1 MSDFINDWVRC
12 NICFK
17 GFDQSGGM
25 LTSCGHFLCG
35 RSGCRIITQDDKLI
49 CPVCK
54 SECGAISLN
63 DSLPPDILNF
73 FEEPITMMQKAV
85 DVLKFHNHQKELSR
99 IHFEKSQKRIKELEK
114 EVDYLQKQNKKLL
127 ESTIK
132 NPLLETEETSTKSQS
147 LFKSECFIPGIIG
160 QTPHSVTSNTTKKTS
175 TATDKLFLKPKRK
188 KIEIQQEEQE
198 QESEN
203 HADAKNDN
211 DAHQSTLKSANDM
224 GPPPLSNIFTPTL
237 AHRLQN
243 LTGKK
248 FYSPVVQPKE

>member
-17 GFDQSGGM
+17 GFDQTGGM

-35 RSGCRIITQDDKLI
+35 RPGCRIITQDDKLI

-54 SECGAISLN
+54 SECGAISLT

-73 FEEPITMMQKAV
+73 FEEPINMMQKAIN
-85 DVLKFHNHQKELSR
+85 VLKFHNHQKELSR
-99 IHFEKSQKRIKELEK
+99 IHFEKSQKRIKELER
-114 EVDYLQKQNKKLL
+114 EVDDLKKQNKKLL

-132 NPLLETEETSTKSQS
+132 NPLIENEEAPNKSQS
-147 LFKSECFIPGIIG
+147 VFKSECFIPGIIG
-160 QTPHSVTSNTTKKTS
+160 QTPHSIAPNANKKS
-175 TATDKLFLKPKRK
+175 KVSTDKLFQ
-188 KIEIQQEEQE
+188 KIKHKNTEKDQQEEQE
-198 QESEN
+198 SGNNPQP
-203 HADAKNDN
+203 
-211 DAHQSTLKSANDM
+211 STLIPSKDKE
-224 GPPPLSNIFTPTL
+224 PQPLSNIFTPTL

-248 FYSPVVQPKE
+248 FYSPVQPKD

>member
-1 MSDFINDWVRC
+1 MSDFVNDWVRC
-12 NICFK
+12 NVCFK

-54 SECGAISLN
+54 SECGAISLT

-73 FEEPITMMQKAV
+73 FEEPISMMQKAI

-114 EVDYLQKQNKKLL
+114 EVDLLQKQNKKLL
-127 ESTIK
+127 ESTNK
-132 NPLLETEETSTKSQS
+132 SLLLEKDDTSIKSQS
-147 LFKSECFIPGIIG
+147 LFKSECFIPGIVG
-160 QTPHSVTSNTTKKTS
+160 QTPHSIIPNPNKRTS
-175 TATDKLFLKPKRK
+175 APAEKLFLKPKRK
-188 KIEIQQEEQE
+188 KPDDQQDE

-203 HADAKNDN
+203 QINLKKNTENQSYTSKETN
-211 DAHQSTLKSANDM
+211 DKEPQ
-224 GPPPLSNIFTPTL
+224 PLSNIFTPTL

-248 FYSPVVQPKE
+248 FYSPVQPKD

>member
-17 GFDQSGGM
+17 GFDQTGGM

-35 RSGCRIITQDDKLI
+35 RTGCRIITQDDKLI

-54 SECGAISLN
+54 SECGAISLT

-73 FEEPITMMQKAV
+73 FEEPINMIQKAMS
-85 DVLKFHNHQKELSR
+85 VLKFHNHQKELSR
-99 IHFEKSQKRIKELEK
+99 IHYEKSQRRIKELEK
-114 EVDYLQKQNKKLL
+114 EVDDLRKQNKKLL

-132 NPLLETEETSTKSQS
+132 HPLIENAEIPNKPQS
-147 LFKSECFIPGIIG
+147 VFKSECFIPEIVG
-160 QTPHSVTSNTTKKTS
+160 QTPHSIIPNENKKS
-175 TATDKLFLKPKRK
+175 LVPTDKLFQKVIHKNN
-188 KIEIQQEEQE
+188 EIDHEEQ
-198 QESEN
+198 
-203 HADAKNDN
+203 DANNLKNN
-211 DAHQSTLKSANDM
+211 SNSQSSIPMQSKDKETQ
-224 GPPPLSNIFTPTL
+224 PLSNIFTPTL

-248 FYSPVVQPKE
+248 FYSPVQPKD

>member
-1 MSDFINDWVRC
+1 MTDFINDWVRC
-12 NICFK
+12 NVCFK
-17 GFDQSGGM
+17 GFDQSGGV

-35 RSGCRIITQDDKLI
+35 RTGCRIITQDDKLI

-54 SECGAISLN
+54 SECGAISLT

-73 FEEPITMMQKAV
+73 FEEPINMMQKAMN
-85 DVLKFHNHQKELSR
+85 VLKFHNHQKELSR

-127 ESTIK
+127 ESTVK
-132 NPLLETEETSTKSQS
+132 NPLLENEDTSSKSQS

-160 QTPHSVTSNTTKKTS
+160 QTPHSIAPNAKKVP
-175 TATDKLFLKPKRK
+175 APTDKLFLKSRK
-188 KIEIQQEEQE
+188 KKSEDQLDEQE
-198 QESEN
+198 QEEN
-203 HADAKNDN
+203 NLKN
-211 DAHQSTLKSANDM
+211 ANDVQSSISKQANDKE
-224 GPPPLSNIFTPTL
+224 PQPLSNIFTPTL